1 MVVSN
6 HEAGGRLVLVV
17 VGLMLMT
24 SAATTTDGDA
34 AAAAAAAGGAPL
46 RLSAGST
53 TNAQVAQDGRPGSYP
68 TISQALEHAP
78 THEYEHVVFIGK
90 GTYPETLTI
99 TRPNVRLV
107 GEGIGRTIITGNRC
121 KRTGYDTASSAT
133 VSVLGQGF
141 MARDLTIE
149 NTAGV
154 DAGQAVALRM
164 SSDKSV
170 CYRCELRGFQDTL
183 WADAGDQFYRSC
195 IITGTVD
202 FIFGNARA

>member
-24 SAATTTDGDA
+24 SAATTTDGDAA

-133 VSVLGQGF
+133 VS
-141 MARDLTIE
+141 
-149 NTAGV
+149 
-154 DAGQAVALRM
+154 
-164 SSDKSV
+164 K
-170 CYRCELRGFQDTL
+170 
-183 WADAGDQFYRSC
+183 
-195 IITGTVD
+195 
-202 FIFGNARA
+202 